1 MLSTKETSISY
12 SYIPSLR
19 DHYGRGDRIIRA
31 RASEWLWEQYF
42 MDTEGHIWIHLCYLK
57 KKIPPCI
64 KIPSINKQGIFL
76 TLENYWEFMD
86 CNVQNKRVKKPRWTD
101 KQTKNKKWWQN
112 HRLAAWL
119 YLSLMAAVYLT
130 KLKFIRMQN
139 SSWLCHKFTMKDKV
153 GESLPSPPLILRK

>member
-76 TLENYWEFMD
+76 TLENYWENNLWTVMCKTKELKNQD
-86 CNVQNKRVKKPRWTD
+86 EQINKQK
-101 KQTKNKKWWQN
+101 TKNGDRTTDLL
-112 HRLAAWL
+112 HGCT
-119 YLSLMAAVYLT
+119 SL
-130 KLKFIRMQN
+130 
-139 SSWLCHKFTMKDKV
+139 SWLQFI
-153 GESLPSPPLILRK
+153 SLN